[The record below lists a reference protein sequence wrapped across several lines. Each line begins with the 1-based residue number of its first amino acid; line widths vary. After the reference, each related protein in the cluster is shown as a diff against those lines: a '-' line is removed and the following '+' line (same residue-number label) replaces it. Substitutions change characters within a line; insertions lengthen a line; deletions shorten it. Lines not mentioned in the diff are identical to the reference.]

1 MKMPREDRMEQR
13 AIEARESDAT
23 VAFPRWEVPRRVRAT
38 KLPPILH
45 SLLQNKVAALGALI
59 VLGMIFVAIFAP
71 LVAPHQLE
79 GEVSVG
85 EQLRRRLKPPAWVE
99 GGTPEFLL
107 GTDSLGR
114 DILTRIIYGSRVSL
128 TVGFTAVT
136 LSGTIGVI
144 LGLISGY
151 SGGLAGDFIMRIA
164 DIWLA
169 FPFLILAILFLSVL
183 GPGLDKLIAV
193 LALGG
198 WVGYARVTRGQVL
211 AVREKE
217 YIEAARALGVP
228 GVRILFR
235 HIMPNTLAPI
245 IVISSFAVA
254 TTMLAE
260 AALSFLGLGVKP
272 AIPTWGSMLADGRDY
287 LRDAW
292 WLATFPGIAIMI
304 TVLGINLFGD
314 WLRDYLDPRLKV

>member
-1 MKMPREDRMEQR
+1 
-13 AIEARESDAT
+13 
-23 VAFPRWEVPRRVRAT
+23 
-38 KLPPILH
+38 LH

-128 TVGFTAVT
+128 TVGFTAVA

>member
-1 MKMPREDRMEQR
+1 MQQR
-13 AIEARESDAT
+13 ATEARESDAA
-23 VAFPRWEVPRRVRAT
+23 VALPQWEVPRRARTT
-38 KLPPILH
+38 KLPPIFH
-45 SLLQNKVAALGALI
+45 SLLQNKIAALGVLI
-59 VLGMIFVAIFAP
+59 ILGTIFVAIFAP
-71 LVAPHQLE
+71 SVAPHPLE

-85 EQLRRRLKPPAWVE
+85 ERLRRRLKPPAWVE
-99 GGTPEFLL
+99 GGTSEFLL

-114 DILTRIIYGSRVSL
+114 DILSRIIYGSRVSL
-128 TVGFTAVT
+128 MVGFTAVA
-136 LSGTIGVI
+136 LSGTVGVI
-144 LGLISGY
+144 LGLLSGY
-151 SGGLAGDFIMRIA
+151 SGGLLDDIIMRIA
-164 DIWLA
+164 DIWMA

-211 AVREKE
+211 AVREEE
-217 YIEAARALGVP
+217 YVEAAQALGVP
-228 GVRILFR
+228 RMRILFR

-254 TTMLAE
+254 TTILAE

-292 WLATFPGIAIMI
+292 WLATFPGIAIMV

>member
-1 MKMPREDRMEQR
+1 MEQR

-23 VAFPRWEVPRRVRAT
+23 VAFPRWEIPRRARAT

-71 LVAPHQLE
+71 FVAPHQLE

>member
-1 MKMPREDRMEQR
+1 MQQH

-23 VAFPRWEVPRRVRAT
+23 VALAQWEAPRRARAT

-45 SLLQNKVAALGALI
+45 SLLQNKIAALGVFI

-71 LVAPHQLE
+71 LVAPHKLE
-79 GEVSVG
+79 GEVSIG
-85 EQLRRRLKPPAWVE
+85 DQLRRRLKPPLWVE
-99 GGTPEFLL
+99 GGTTEFLL

-128 TVGFTAVT
+128 TVGLTAVFF
-136 LSGTIGVI
+136 SGTVGVI

-151 SGGLAGDFIMRIA
+151 VGGLVDDVIMRFA

-193 LALGG
+193 LAIGG

-211 AVREKE
+211 AIREKE
-217 YIEAARALGVP
+217 YVDAARVVGASHT
-228 GVRILFR
+228 RILFR
-235 HIMPNTLAPI
+235 HILPNTLAPI
-245 IVISSFAVA
+245 IIISSFAVA

-304 TVLGINLFGD
+304 TVLGINLLGD

>member
-1 MKMPREDRMEQR
+1 MQQH
-13 AIEARESDAT
+13 AIEAQESD
-23 VAFPRWEVPRRVRAT
+23 VAMALLQWEGPRRTRAT
-38 KLPPILH
+38 KFPPILH
-45 SLLQNKVAALGALI
+45 SLLQNKIAALGVFI
-59 VLGMIFVAIFAP
+59 VLGMILVAIFAP
-71 LVAPHQLE
+71 FIAPHHPG
-79 GEVSVG
+79 GEDVSIG
-85 EQLRRRLKPPAWVE
+85 EQLRRRLMPPAWAE
-99 GGTPEFLL
+99 GGESEFLL

-114 DILTRIIYGSRVSL
+114 DILSRIIYGSRVSL
-128 TVGFTAVT
+128 TVGFTAVA

-151 SGGLAGDFIMRIA
+151 SGGLVDDVIMRIA
-164 DIWLA
+164 DVWLA

-183 GPGLDKLIAV
+183 GAGLDKLIAV

-217 YIEAARALGVP
+217 YVDAAHALGVP
-228 GVRILFR
+228 RMRILFR

>member
-1 MKMPREDRMEQR
+1 MQQQ
-13 AIEARESDAT
+13 AIEARESHMT
-23 VAFPRWEVPRRVRAT
+23 VTTPDWEMPARARAT

-45 SLLQNKVAALGALI
+45 SLLQNKIAALGVLI
-59 VLGMIFVAIFAP
+59 ILGMMFVAIFAP
-71 LVAPHQLE
+71 LVAPYPVE
-79 GEVSVG
+79 GEVSIG
-85 EQLRRRLKPPAWVE
+85 ERLRRRLKPPAWVK
-99 GGTPEFLL
+99 GGSSEFLL

-128 TVGFTAVT
+128 TVGFTAVA
-136 LSGTIGVI
+136 LAGTMGVI

-151 SGGLAGDFIMRIA
+151 SGGLIDDIIMRVA

-169 FPFLILAILFLSVL
+169 FPFIILAILFLSVL
-183 GPGLDKLIAV
+183 GAGLDKLIAV

-198 WVGYARVTRGQVL
+198 WVGYARIVRGQVL

-217 YIEAARALGVP
+217 YVEAAQALGVP
-228 GVRILFR
+228 SIHILFR
-235 HIMPNTLAPI
+235 HIMPNTMAPV
-245 IVISSFAVA
+245 IVIASFAVA
-254 TTMLAE
+254 TTILAE

-272 AIPTWGSMLADGRDY
+272 AIPTWGGMLADGRDY

-314 WLRDYLDPRLKV
+314 WLRDYLDPRLRV

>member
-1 MKMPREDRMEQR
+1 LR
-13 AIEARESDAT
+13 
-23 VAFPRWEVPRRVRAT
+23 
-38 KLPPILH
+38 
-45 SLLQNKVAALGALI
+45 SLLQNKIAAIGVFI
-59 VLGMIFVAIFAP
+59 ILGMIFVAIFAP
-71 LVAPHQLE
+71 SIAPYELE
-79 GEVSVG
+79 GEVPIG

-99 GGTPEFLL
+99 GGTSEFLL

-128 TVGFTAVT
+128 TVGLTAVF
-136 LSGTIGVI
+136 LSGTLGVI
-144 LGLISGY
+144 LGLFSGY
-151 SGGLAGDFIMRIA
+151 VGGLLDDVIMRFA

-169 FPFLILAILFLSVL
+169 FPFIILAILFLSVL

-193 LALGG
+193 LAIGG

-217 YIEAARALGVP
+217 YIDAARVVGASHT
-228 GVRILFR
+228 RILFR
-235 HIMPNTLAPI
+235 HILPNTMAPI

>member
-1 MKMPREDRMEQR
+1 MPRGGAQEEPS
-13 AIEARESDAT
+13 A
-23 VAFPRWEVPRRVRAT
+23 VALPQWEVPTRARAT
-38 KLPPILH
+38 TIPPILH
-45 SLLQNKVAALGALI
+45 SLLQNKIAALGVLI
-59 VLGMIFVAIFAP
+59 VLGMIGTAIFAP
-71 LVAPHQLE
+71 LIAPHQLE
-79 GEVSVG
+79 GDVSIG
-85 EQLRRRLKPPAWVE
+85 ERLRRRLKPPAWVE
-99 GGTPEFLL
+99 GGSSEFLL

-114 DILTRIIYGSRVSL
+114 DILSRIIYGSRVSL
-128 TVGFTAVT
+128 AVGFTAVV
-136 LSGTIGVI
+136 LAGTMGVI

-151 SGGLAGDFIMRIA
+151 SGGVIDDIIMRVA

-169 FPFLILAILFLSVL
+169 FPFIILAILFLSVL

-211 AVREKE
+211 AIKEKE
-217 YIEAARALGVP
+217 YVEAARALGVP
-228 GVRILFR
+228 GMRILFR

-245 IVISSFAVA
+245 IVLSSFAVA
-254 TTMLAE
+254 TTILAE

-292 WLATFPGIAIMI
+292 WLATFPGMAIMI

>member
-1 MKMPREDRMEQR
+1 MQQR
-13 AIEARESDAT
+13 AIEGRESEALPQWT
-23 VAFPRWEVPRRVRAT
+23 VPRRARAT
-38 KLPPILH
+38 RLPPILY
-45 SLLQNKVAALGALI
+45 SLLQNKIAALGVLI
-59 VLGMIFVAIFAP
+59 VLGMMSVAIFAP
-71 LVAPHQLE
+71 LIAPHELE
-79 GEVSVG
+79 GEVPVG

-99 GGTPEFLL
+99 GGTSEFLL

-114 DILTRIIYGSRVSL
+114 DILTRIIYGSRISL
-128 TVGFTAVT
+128 TVGFTAVA
-136 LSGTIGVI
+136 LSGTMGLV
-144 LGLISGY
+144 LGLVSGY
-151 SGGLAGDFIMRIA
+151 LGGVVDDIVMRIA

-169 FPFLILAILFLSVL
+169 FPFIILAILFLSVL
-183 GPGLDKLIAV
+183 GAGLDKLIAV

-198 WVGYARVTRGQVL
+198 WVGYARVTRAQVL

-217 YIEAARALGVP
+217 YIEAAQALGIP
-228 GVRILFR
+228 GRRILFR

-254 TTMLAE
+254 TTILAE

-292 WLATFPGIAIMI
+292 WLATFPGVAIMI
-304 TVLGINLFGD
+304 TVLGVNLFGD

>member
-1 MKMPREDRMEQR
+1 MSQQW
-13 AIEARESDAT
+13 EAPT
-23 VAFPRWEVPRRVRAT
+23 RAT
-38 KLPPILH
+38 AIPSILY
-45 SLLQNKVAALGALI
+45 SLLQNKIAALGVLI
-59 VLGMIFVAIFAP
+59 VLAMIGAAIFAP
-71 LVAPHQLE
+71 VIAPHELE
-79 GEVSVG
+79 GDVSIG
-85 EQLRRRLKPPAWVE
+85 ERLRRRLKPPAWVE
-99 GGTPEFLL
+99 GGAPEFLL

-114 DILTRIIYGSRVSL
+114 DILSRIIYGSRVSL
-128 TVGFTAVT
+128 AVGFIAVF
-136 LSGTIGVI
+136 LAGTMGVI

-151 SGGLAGDFIMRIA
+151 SGGLIDDVIMRVA

-169 FPFLILAILFLSVL
+169 FPFIILAILFLSVL

-211 AVREKE
+211 AIKEKE
-217 YIEAARALGVP
+217 YVEAARALGVP
-228 GVRILFR
+228 GIRILFR

-254 TTMLAE
+254 TTILAE

-292 WLATFPGIAIMI
+292 WLATFPGMAIMI

>member
-1 MKMPREDRMEQR
+1 MEQR

-23 VAFPRWEVPRRVRAT
+23 GAFPRWEIPRRARAT
-38 KLPPILH
+38 KLSPILH

>member
-1 MKMPREDRMEQR
+1 MEQR

>member
-1 MKMPREDRMEQR
+1 MQQR
-13 AIEARESDAT
+13 VIKARKDDGAIDLS
-23 VAFPRWEVPRRVRAT
+23 RWRVPRRSTTT
-38 KLPPILH
+38 KLSPILQ
-45 SLLQNKVAALGALI
+45 SLLQNKIAALGVLI
-59 VLGMIFVAIFAP
+59 VLGMVFVATFAP
-71 LVAPHQLE
+71 FIAPYELE
-79 GEVSVG
+79 GEVPIG
-85 EQLRRRLKPPAWVE
+85 EQLRRRLRPPAWAKD
-99 GGTPEFLL
+99 GTSEFFL

-128 TVGFTAVT
+128 TVGFTAVA

-144 LGLISGY
+144 LGLTSGY
-151 SGGLAGDFIMRIA
+151 LGGLVDDMIMRIA

-169 FPFLILAILFLSVL
+169 FPFIILAILFLSVL

-217 YIEAARALGVP
+217 YVMAARALGVP
-228 GVRILFR
+228 SMRILFR
-235 HIMPNTLAPI
+235 HILPNTLAPV
-245 IVISSFAVA
+245 IVMSSFAVA
-254 TTMLAE
+254 TTILAE

-272 AIPTWGSMLADGRDY
+272 AIPTWGTMLADGRDY

-292 WLATFPGIAIMI
+292 WLTTFPGIAIMI
-304 TVLGINLFGD
+304 TVLGVNLFGD
-314 WLRDYLDPRLKV
+314 WLRDYMDPRLKV

>member
-1 MKMPREDRMEQR
+1 MEQR
-13 AIEARESDAT
+13 AVEGRESDAT
-23 VAFPRWEVPRRVRAT
+23 VAFPQWEIPRRARAT

-128 TVGFTAVT
+128 MVGFTAVT

>member
-1 MKMPREDRMEQR
+1 MEQR

-23 VAFPRWEVPRRVRAT
+23 VAFPRWEIPRRARAT

-211 AVREKE
+211 AVRETE

>member
-1 MKMPREDRMEQR
+1 MQQR
-13 AIEARESDAT
+13 AIEAKESEAAVT
-23 VAFPRWEVPRRVRAT
+23 FPRWETSGRASGARFS
-38 KLPPILH
+38 PILR
-45 SLLQNKVAALGALI
+45 SLLQNKIAAIGVFI
-59 VLGMIFVAIFAP
+59 ILGMIFVAIFAP
-71 LVAPHQLE
+71 SIAPYELE
-79 GEVSVG
+79 GEVPIG

-99 GGTPEFLL
+99 GGTSEFLL

-128 TVGFTAVT
+128 TVGLTAVF
-136 LSGTIGVI
+136 LSGTLGVI
-144 LGLISGY
+144 LGLFSGY
-151 SGGLAGDFIMRIA
+151 VGGLLDDVIMRFA

-169 FPFLILAILFLSVL
+169 FPFIILAILFLSVL

-193 LALGG
+193 LAIGG

-217 YIEAARALGVP
+217 YIDAARVVGASHT
-228 GVRILFR
+228 RILFR
-235 HIMPNTLAPI
+235 HILPNTMAPI

>member
-1 MKMPREDRMEQR
+1 MQQHAM
-13 AIEARESDAT
+13 EARESDTA
-23 VAFPRWEVPRRVRAT
+23 VALPQWEAPHRARTT
-38 KLPPILH
+38 KLPPILY
-45 SLLQNKVAALGALI
+45 SLLQNKIAALGMLI

-71 LVAPHQLE
+71 FIAPHQPA
-79 GEVSVG
+79 GDVPIG
-85 EQLRRRLKPPAWVE
+85 EQLKRRLKPPAFVK

-114 DILTRIIYGSRVSL
+114 DILSRIIYGSRVSL
-128 TVGFTAVT
+128 TVGLTAVA
-136 LSGTIGVI
+136 LSGTMGVL

-151 SGGLAGDFIMRIA
+151 CGGLMDDIIMRIA

-169 FPFLILAILFLSVL
+169 FPFLIMAILFLSVL
-183 GPGLDKLIAV
+183 GAGLDKLIAV
-193 LALGG
+193 LALTG
-198 WVGYARVTRGQVL
+198 WVAYARVARGQVL
-211 AVREKE
+211 AVREKD
-217 YIEAARALGVP
+217 YVEAARALGVP
-228 GVRILFR
+228 NVRILFR
-235 HIMPNTLAPI
+235 HILPNTVAPI

-254 TTMLAE
+254 TTILAE

-272 AIPTWGSMLADGRDY
+272 AIPTWGGMLADGRDY

>member
-1 MKMPREDRMEQR
+1 MEQR
-13 AIEARESDAT
+13 AIENRESEAAA
-23 VAFPRWEVPRRVRAT
+23 AFSHRQVPYKTRTT
-38 KLPPILH
+38 KWPPILY
-45 SLLQNKVAALGALI
+45 SLLQNKVAALGVLI
-59 VLGMIFVAIFAP
+59 ILGMVFVALFAP
-71 LVAPHQLE
+71 YIAPHELE
-79 GEVSVG
+79 GEVPIG

-99 GGTPEFLL
+99 GGTSEFLF

-128 TVGFTAVT
+128 TVGFAAVA
-136 LSGTIGVI
+136 LSGTMGIV

-151 SGGLAGDFIMRIA
+151 LGGLADDIIMRLA

-169 FPFLILAILFLSVL
+169 FPFIILAILFLSVL

-198 WVGYARVTRGQVL
+198 WVGYARVTRAQVL

-217 YIEAARALGVP
+217 YIEAARALGIP
-228 GVRILFR
+228 DRRILFR

-254 TTMLAE
+254 TTILAE

-272 AIPTWGSMLADGRDY
+272 AIPTWGTMLADGRDY

>member
-1 MKMPREDRMEQR
+1 MQQR
-13 AIEARESDAT
+13 AIEAQESD
-23 VAFPRWEVPRRVRAT
+23 VAVALPQWEGPRRARAT
-38 KLPPILH
+38 RSLPILY
-45 SLLQNKVAALGALI
+45 SLLQNKIAALGVLI

-71 LVAPHQLE
+71 FVAPHQLS
-79 GEVSVG
+79 GDVSIG
-85 EQLRRRLKPPAWVE
+85 EQLRRRLKPPAWIE
-99 GGTPEFLL
+99 GGASEFLL

-114 DILTRIIYGSRVSL
+114 DILSRIIYGSRVSL
-128 TVGFTAVT
+128 TVGFMAVA

-151 SGGLAGDFIMRIA
+151 FGGLADDIIMRIA

-183 GPGLDKLIAV
+183 GPGLEKLIAV

-217 YIEAARALGVP
+217 YVDAARVVGAP
-228 GVRILFR
+228 HMRILFR
-235 HIMPNTLAPI
+235 HIMPNTLAPV

>member
-1 MKMPREDRMEQR
+1 MQQHAVKAQ
-13 AIEARESDAT
+13 ESDVA
-23 VAFPRWEVPRRVRAT
+23 VAFSRWEGSGRASAP
-38 KLPPILH
+38 KLPSILR
-45 SLLQNKVAALGALI
+45 SLLQNKIAALGLLI
-59 VLGMIFVAIFAP
+59 ILGIILVAIFAP
-71 LVAPHQLE
+71 LIAPHELE
-79 GEVSVG
+79 GEVSIG
-85 EQLRRRLKPPAWVE
+85 DQLRRRLKPPAWVK
-99 GGTPEFLL
+99 GGAPEFLL

-128 TVGFTAVT
+128 TVGLMAVF
-136 LSGTIGVI
+136 LSGTMGVM

-151 SGGLAGDFIMRIA
+151 VGGLADDVIMRFA

-169 FPFLILAILFLSVL
+169 FPFIILAILFLSVL

-193 LALGG
+193 LAIGG

-217 YIEAARALGVP
+217 YIDAARVLGASHT
-228 GVRILFR
+228 RILFR
-235 HIMPNTLAPI
+235 HILPNTMAPI

-292 WLATFPGIAIMI
+292 WLATFPGVAIMI

>member
-1 MKMPREDRMEQR
+1 MQQR
-13 AIEARESDAT
+13 AIEARESDAA
-23 VAFPRWEVPRRVRAT
+23 VALPQWEVTRRARAT
-38 KLPPILH
+38 KFPPILH
-45 SLLQNKVAALGALI
+45 SLLQNKIAALGVLI

-71 LVAPHQLE
+71 FVAPHQLE
-79 GEVSVG
+79 GEVSIG
-85 EQLRRRLKPPAWVE
+85 EQLRRRLKPPVWVE
-99 GGTPEFLL
+99 GGTSEFLL

-114 DILTRIIYGSRVSL
+114 DILSRIIYGSRVSL
-128 TVGFTAVT
+128 TVGFTAVA

-144 LGLISGY
+144 LGLLSGY
-151 SGGLAGDFIMRIA
+151 LGGLVDDVIMRVA

-193 LALGG
+193 LAIGG

-211 AVREKE
+211 AVRENE
-217 YIEAARALGVP
+217 YVEAAQALGVP
-228 GVRILFR
+228 RMRILFR
-235 HIMPNTLAPI
+235 HIMPNIFAPI

-254 TTMLAE
+254 TTILNE

>member
-1 MKMPREDRMEQR
+1 MQQR
-13 AIEARESDAT
+13 AIEARESDAA
-23 VAFPRWEVPRRVRAT
+23 VALPQWEVTRRARAT
-38 KLPPILH
+38 KFPPILH
-45 SLLQNKVAALGALI
+45 SLLQNKIAALGVLI

-71 LVAPHQLE
+71 FVAPHRLE

-85 EQLRRRLKPPAWVE
+85 EQLRRRLKPPVWVE
-99 GGTPEFLL
+99 GGTSEFLL

-114 DILTRIIYGSRVSL
+114 DILSRIIYGSRVSL
-128 TVGFTAVT
+128 TVGFAAVA

-151 SGGLAGDFIMRIA
+151 SGGLVDDIIMRIA
-164 DIWLA
+164 DIWMA

-211 AVREKE
+211 AVREEE
-217 YIEAARALGVP
+217 YVEAAQALGVP
-228 GVRILFR
+228 RMRILFR

-254 TTMLAE
+254 TTILAE

-304 TVLGINLFGD
+304 MVLGINLFGD

>member
-1 MKMPREDRMEQR
+1 MQQR
-13 AIEARESDAT
+13 AIEAGESEAAVT
-23 VAFPRWEVPRRVRAT
+23 FPRWETSGRASGARFS
-38 KLPPILH
+38 PILR
-45 SLLQNKVAALGALI
+45 SLLQNKIAAIGVFI
-59 VLGMIFVAIFAP
+59 ILGMIFVAIFAP
-71 LVAPHQLE
+71 SIAPYELE
-79 GEVSVG
+79 GEVPIG

-99 GGTPEFLL
+99 GGTSEFPL

-128 TVGFTAVT
+128 TVGLTAVF
-136 LSGTIGVI
+136 LSGTLGVI
-144 LGLISGY
+144 LGLFSGY
-151 SGGLAGDFIMRIA
+151 VGGLLDDVIMRFA

-169 FPFLILAILFLSVL
+169 FPFIILAILFLSVL

-193 LALGG
+193 LAIGG

-217 YIEAARALGVP
+217 YIDAARVVGASHT
-228 GVRILFR
+228 RILFH
-235 HIMPNTLAPI
+235 HILPNTMAPI